1 MSDNIKSI
9 LKMDRLV
16 FDKIEFKRLGF
27 KTDSKLQSQIQCNIA
42 KRNEEEIYRVSLI
55 FHGQKADEYTLEV
68 SLTGFFS
75 FEVMPDNERLKD
87 TLISKNT
94 VAIMMPY
101 LRSQVSLITAQP
113 EVECVVL
120 PPFNI
125 NNMMEK

>member
-1 MSDNIKSI
+1 MADNIKSI

-27 KTDSKLQSQIQCNIA
+27 KTDAELQSQIQCNIA
-42 KRNEEEIYRVSLI
+42 KRNDEEIYRVTLI
-55 FHGQKADEYTLEV
+55 FRGQKTDEYTLEV

-75 FEVMPDNERLKD
+75 FDVMPDDEKLKD

-101 LRSQVSLITAQP
+101 LRSQISLITAQP
-113 EVECVVL
+113 GVDCVVL

-125 NNMMEK
+125 NSMMEK